1 VKAER
6 NPADYLSDILD
17 VSGKISKFIG
27 GLDSTRFAA
36 DEKTFFAVI
45 RGLEMIGEAARKIP
59 PSVRQKYPQIPWR
72 EITGMRDKLIHDY
85 MGVNVTVVWKTV
97 TEDLPALEPRIREML
112 NELGG

>member
-1 VKAER
+1 VKTER
-6 NPADYLSDILD
+6 NPADYLADILD
-17 VSGKISKFIG
+17 ASGKISNFIS
-27 GLDSTRFAA
+27 GLDPAQFAA

-45 RGLEMIGEAARKIP
+45 RGLEIIGEAARKIP
-59 PSVRQKYPQIPWR
+59 PSVREKYPQIPWR

-97 TEDLPALEPRIREML
+97 TEDLLALEPKLRQML

>member
-6 NPADYLSDILD
+6 NPADYLADILEA
-17 VSGKISKFIG
+17 SGKISNFIG
-27 GLDSTRFAA
+27 GLDSEQFAA
-36 DEKTFFAVI
+36 DEKTFYAVI
-45 RGLEMIGEAARKIP
+45 RGLEIIGEAARKIP
-59 PSVRQKYPQIPWR
+59 PSVRRQYPQVPWR

-97 TEDLPALEPRIREML
+97 TEDLPAMELQIRQIL

>member
-1 VKAER
+1 VKEER
-6 NPADYLSDILD
+6 NPADYLADILEA
-17 VSGKISKFIG
+17 SGKISNFIA
-27 GLDSTRFAA
+27 GLDSMQFAA
-36 DEKTFFAVI
+36 DEKTFYAVI
-45 RGLEMIGEAARKIP
+45 RGLEIIGEAARKIP

-97 TEDLPALEPRIREML
+97 TEDLPALEPALRQML